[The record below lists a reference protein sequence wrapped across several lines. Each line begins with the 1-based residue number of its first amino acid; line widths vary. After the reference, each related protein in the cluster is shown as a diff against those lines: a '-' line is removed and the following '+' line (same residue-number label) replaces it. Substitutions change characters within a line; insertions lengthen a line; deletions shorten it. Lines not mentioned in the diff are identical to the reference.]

1 MGDKFLGF
9 RRENGT
15 VGVRNLIAIIPSV
28 FCSAKVA
35 QRISES
41 VPGTVHFSH
50 PVGCSQVGEDLEI
63 TAKTLIGIGRNPNFA
78 GVVVVGL
85 GCERF
90 TPRELFDGIAPT
102 GKMLEMVVIQDE
114 GDSIKAI
121 EAGTRFARKMQQ
133 AASQQQRVE
142 VDVSELMIGL
152 NCGGS
157 DTTSGLVANPA
168 LGIASDKLVAQGGSS
183 ILTELTELLGTE
195 HILAR
200 RAVNE
205 QVAADILRVIGNMEE
220 RLKQQTRHSSNA
232 KRKNLISTGNYDG
245 GLSSVVEK
253 SLGGMKKSGNAQFV
267 EVFAYGDA
275 PTKRGLLLLDGPGHD
290 GEVDHRAGGG
300 GRADR
305 LLPDRQRHTLGIPR
319 RAGDQDYRQSAH
331 LPADEREHRHQRR
344 HGHHRRK
351 VAARSGRGNLPGDSG
366 RCQRQ
371 TVKGRSARP
380 RRTVLHHAHAVRGI
394 EVHIC

>member
-1 MGDKFLGF
+1 MGDTFLGF
-9 RRENGT
+9 RRENGS
-15 VGVRNLIAIIPSV
+15 VGVRNHIAIIPSV

-35 QRISES
+35 QRIAQSI
-41 VPGTVHFSH
+41 PGAVHFSH

-90 TPRELFDGIAPT
+90 SPYELAEGIAPT
-102 GKMLEMVVIQDE
+102 GKMLETVIIQDV

-121 EAGTRFARKMQQ
+121 EIGTRYARKMQQ
-133 AASQQQRVE
+133 QASLKRREE
-142 VDVSELMIGL
+142 VDASELMIGL

-168 LGIASDKLVAQGGSS
+168 LGIASDKLVSQGGSS

-200 RAVNE
+200 RAISE
-205 QVAADILRVIGNMEE
+205 EVAEDILRVIRDMEE
-220 RLKQQTRHSSNA
+220 RLRRQTQNSSNE
-232 KRKNLISTGNYDG
+232 KRKHLISTGNYDG

-267 EVFAYGDA
+267 EVFKYGNTPA
-275 PTKRGLLLLDGPGHD
+275 RKGLLLMDGPGHD
-290 GEVDHRAGGG
+290 GEVTTG
-300 GRADR
+300 
-305 LLPDRQRHTLGIPR
+305 Q
-319 RAGDQDYRQSAH
+319 
-331 LPADEREHRHQRR
+331 
-344 HGHHRRK
+344 
-351 VAARSGRGNLPGDSG
+351 VAAGAQMVCFPTGRGTPSGFPGVPVIKITGNPRTYQRMQENLDINAGTVITGEKSLQDVGEKIYQEILAVASG
-366 RCQRQ
+366 
-371 TVKGRSARP
+371 KLSKAE
-380 RRTVLHHAHAVRGI
+380 VLGHDEQFCITRMP
-394 EVHIC
+394 

>member
-1 MGDKFLGF
+1 MIDTFLGY

-15 VGVRNLIAIIPSV
+15 VGVRNHIAIIPSV

-35 QRISES
+35 QRIAQN
-41 VPGTVHFSH
+41 VPGAIAFSH

-90 TPRELFDGIAPT
+90 MPAELAHGIAPT
-102 GKMLEMVVIQDE
+102 GKMLETVVIQDV

-121 EAGTRFARKMQQ
+121 EIGTRYARKMQQ
-133 AASQQQRVE
+133 KASLERREE
-142 VDVSELMIGL
+142 VSVSELMIGL

-205 QVAADILRVIGNMEE
+205 QVAQDILRVIGAMEE
-220 RLKQQTRHSSNA
+220 RLKRQTANSSNT
-232 KRKNLISTGNYDG
+232 KRKHLISTGNYDG

-267 EVFAYGDA
+267 EVFKSGDA
-275 PTKRGLLLLDGPGHD
+275 PTQKGLLLMDGPGHD
-290 GEVDHRAGGG
+290 GEVTTG
-300 GRADR
+300 
-305 LLPDRQRHTLGIPR
+305 
-319 RAGDQDYRQSAH
+319 
-331 LPADEREHRHQRR
+331 E
-344 HGHHRRK
+344 
-351 VAARSGRGNLPGDSG
+351 VAAGAQIICFPTGRGTPSGFPGVPVIKITGNPRTFERMQENIDVNAGTVILGQKSLQQVGEEIYREILAVASG
-366 RCQRQ
+366 
-371 TVKGRSARP
+371 KMSKAE
-380 RRTVLHHAHAVRGI
+380 VLGHDEQFCITRMP
-394 EVHIC
+394 

>member
-1 MGDKFLGF
+1 MSDEFLGF
-9 RRENGT
+9 KRENGS

-78 GVVVVGL
+78 GVVV
-85 GCERF
+85 
-90 TPRELFDGIAPT
+90 IAPT
-102 GKMLEMVVIQDE
+102 GKMVEMVVIQDE

-121 EAGTRFARKMQQ
+121 DIGTRHARKMQQ
-133 AASQQQRVE
+133 VASQERRVE
-142 VDVSELMIGL
+142 ADVSELMIGL

-205 QVAADILRVIGNMEE
+205 QVASDILRVIRNMEE
-220 RLKQQTRHSSNA
+220 RLKQQTRHSSNE

-267 EVFAYGDA
+267 EVFAYGDV
-275 PTKRGLLLLDGPGHD
+275 PTKKGLLLLDGPGHD
-290 GEVDHRAGGG
+290 GEVTTGQAAAG
-300 GRADR
+300 AQIVCF
-305 LLPDRQRHTLGIPR
+305 PT
-319 RAGDQDYRQSAH
+319 
-331 LPADEREHRHQRR
+331 
-344 HGHHRRK
+344 
-351 VAARSGRGNLPGDSG
+351 GRGTPSGFPGVPVIKITGNPRTFQRMKENIDINAGAVITGEKSLQEVGEEIYQEILAVASG
-366 RCQRQ
+366 
-371 TVKGRSARP
+371 KLSKAE
-380 RRTVLHHAHAVRGI
+380 VLGHDEQFCITRMP
-394 EVHIC
+394 